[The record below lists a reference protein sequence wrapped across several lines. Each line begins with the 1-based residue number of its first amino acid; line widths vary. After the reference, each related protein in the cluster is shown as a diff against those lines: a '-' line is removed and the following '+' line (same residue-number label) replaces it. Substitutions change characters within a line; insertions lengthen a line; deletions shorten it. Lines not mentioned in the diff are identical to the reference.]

1 VVNVTFALTL
11 SAWSAY
17 EADAPDAPEQTTEVH
32 MFSTNIKQKGR
43 KGRRLT
49 SRRRAGG
56 ILVGGTFGLFAL
68 LWSGLIVYVGLAA
81 RAEIAPMDV
90 LTCQVAVASKP
101 KAAIAS
107 GDQDPADQ
115 ASCDRKLA
123 RMGRPS

>member
-1 VVNVTFALTL
+1 MFRIALPVAARPRAGVHCIRVVSNVARQPRAKPTGSAAWELGESGCRSRFCRAARGTSEKRLAINVTFALTL

-56 ILVGGTFGLFAL
+56 ILVGGTFGL
-68 LWSGLIVYVGLAA
+68 
-81 RAEIAPMDV
+81 
-90 LTCQVAVASKP
+90 
-101 KAAIAS
+101 
-107 GDQDPADQ
+107 
-115 ASCDRKLA
+115 
-123 RMGRPS
+123 

>member
-1 VVNVTFALTL
+1 
-11 SAWSAY
+11 
-17 EADAPDAPEQTTEVH
+17 

-43 KGRRLT
+43 QGHRLT
-49 SRRRAGG
+49 SRRRARG
-56 ILVGGTFGLFAL
+56 ILVGGTFGLLAL

-81 RAEIAPMDV
+81 RAELVPMDV
-90 LTCQVAVASKP
+90 LTCQVAMASKP
-101 KAAIAS
+101 KAAVAA